1 MRTIYII
8 LYPVVMLEW
17 LYNPLGISFNARILG
32 DGKYDEKPHA
42 GWDHSLMK
50 TTSREPSWVTV
61 QGQKTFTE
69 STPKKKTEHLAI
81 LCTFHHPASSNKT
94 CSNIYFTPWHKIVN
108 LSRIKCNHAWCRL
121 VIRYAPKKNNWLQHL
136 RQKPIVPDAK
146 MCQVTKKKVGSN
158 PSWEAGWFTVEA
170 AYSWGGAV
178 VLMRFPARMSSSWMW
193 KNVSKPNLPLEGLQF
208 DTLTCIMSESVNLL
222 PLWSAN
228 MSVSNKTSQ
237 LARGFKVNLHHPPA
251 SRVV

>member
-94 CSNIYFTPWHKIVN
+94 CSKIYFTPWNKIVN

-121 VIRYAPKKNNWLQHL
+121 VIRYAPKKKQLTSTPQAKTYSS
-136 RQKPIVPDAK
+136 RCQDVPSHK
-146 MCQVTKKKVGSN
+146 EKGGFESILGGRLVHR
-158 PSWEAGWFTVEA
+158 
-170 AYSWGGAV
+170 WGGIFLRRCRCSYAV
-178 VLMRFPARMSSSWMW
+178 SSKDVLVMDVEKCFETKPAAWRPSIWH
-193 KNVSKPNLPLEGLQF
+193 F
-208 DTLTCIMSESVNLL
+208 DMYNEWIC
-222 PLWSAN
+222 
-228 MSVSNKTSQ
+228 
-237 LARGFKVNLHHPPA
+237 
-251 SRVV
+251 

>member
-1 MRTIYII
+1 MI
-8 LYPVVMLEW
+8 
-17 LYNPLGISFNARILG
+17 NPLGISFNARILG
-32 DGKYDEKPHA
+32 DGEYDEKPHA

-61 QGQKTFTE
+61 QGQKTFKE
-69 STPKKKTEHLAI
+69 STPQKKTEHLAI

-94 CSNIYFTPWHKIVN
+94 CSNIYFTPSNKIVN
-108 LSRIKCNHAWCRL
+108 LSRIKYNHAWCRL
-121 VIRYAPKKNNWLQHL
+121 VNYIIIYKICTQKNKNNWLQHL

-178 VLMRFPARMSSSWMW
+178 VLMRFPARMFR
-193 KNVSKPNLPLEGLQF
+193 VTKPAAWRPSLWHF
-208 DTLTCIMSESVNLL
+208 DMYNEWICCPFEAQTC
-222 PLWSAN
+222 
-228 MSVSNKTSQ
+228 
-237 LARGFKVNLHHPPA
+237 
-251 SRVV
+251 